1 VAVSVRRTA
10 PDPPRRSDAAPR
22 PPSCA
27 SSRSSAFGGAFDR
40 PTPATPLS
48 VAGGGSFQSDASGYL
63 PSDCS
68 SGGVLHA
75 AMAERRRKFSRERL
89 AAAEEQQ
96 RRHLAAAAASGRR
109 AALQLQGTAAA
120 WLADAQR
127 QARAAR
133 AIQRAARRRR
143 VLGPDDGQRARMLR
157 SMLMSPRRAPP
168 GSPNWRTLGYFS
180 ARC

>member
-1 VAVSVRRTA
+1 MAVSVRRTA

-27 SSRSSAFGGAFDR
+27 SSRSSSFGGAFDR

-96 RRHLAAAAASGRR
+96 RRHLAAAAAS
-109 AALQLQGTAAA
+109 AAASGDQLVTVQLQGTAAA

-168 GSPNWRTLGYFS
+168 CSPNWRTLG
-180 ARC
+180 